1 MASLELIIM
10 HSEVL
15 LVFIKLSERPCC
27 RVNFS
32 SDKMILF
39 SGWSKNKHLELNSV
53 VWQSAF
59 RNFQWVCSITEHYG
73 LVLDRNNQYDI
84 ESRI

>member
-1 MASLELIIM
+1 MASIELIM

-15 LVFIKLSERPCC
+15 LVFIKLSERSCC

-32 SDKMILF
+32 SDKMILL
-39 SGWSKNKHLELNSV
+39 SGWSKNKNLELNSA

-59 RNFQWVCSITEHYG
+59 RSFQWVCSITEHYG